1 MSGVRIQTQQNGS
14 QTLTVTWRPGPRAQ
28 RCPHPTA
35 GTVLL
40 GTPRDSS
47 PEENHPLPKVVTLE
61 TDGNSPGQ
69 PCFLSVSQ
77 QQVWPGSFRETQ
89 GGTRTS
95 HSHTA
100 SLSPHGMAGAV
111 LAPGQGLPLPSKD
124 FRGSVL
130 PSRQLRGEHH
140 HLSPLHPEAKP
151 LSAEESRV
159 LISLETMLSLH
170 RGRQGRGGG
179 HPPPALAQLRGAGPR
194 PPVQAGSRR
203 PQPRPGTL
211 LLSARLLLNKHR
223 CVATAL

>member
-1 MSGVRIQTQQNGS
+1 MS
-14 QTLTVTWRPGPRAQ
+14 P
-28 RCPHPTA
+28 PTA

-40 GTPRDSS
+40 GTPRESS

-61 TDGNSPGQ
+61 TATAQGSPASYQSASSKSGRAHSEKPREGQ
-69 PCFLSVSQ
+69 GPPTV
-77 QQVWPGSFRETQ
+77 TQ
-89 GGTRTS
+89 
-95 HSHTA
+95 
-100 SLSPHGMAGAV
+100 LPFPLMAGAV

-124 FRGSVL
+124 FRSAVL

-159 LISLETMLSLH
+159 LLSLETMLSLH
-170 RGRQGRGGG
+170 RGRQGRGVG
-179 HPPPALAQLRGAGPR
+179 HPPPGLAQLRGPGPR